1 MRHLLSPSGSADWNR
16 GTIARVT
23 QAVEAAWDEVER
35 TCRDQRAAILREAV
49 WRSCLGEGASSSRAF
64 EERLPVSRAS
74 FYRRKNEF
82 LAAVVEKVEAL

>member
-1 MRHLLSPSGSADWNR
+1 M
-16 GTIARVT
+16 
-23 QAVEAAWDEVER
+23 EAAWDEVEKDLQN
-35 TCRDQRAAILREAV
+35 DQRAAILREAV
-49 WRSCLGEGASSSRAF
+49 WRSCLSEGASSSRAL